1 MKPRKLLALTL
12 LICCALALQG
22 CTDDEPEMELVFGEL
37 FRDDFD
43 SVVLGEHW
51 LIGPE
56 LQHRQ
61 DNKWSLTANPGFLTI
76 TAQEAEIYEAN
87 NNPVNFFLYAVPYQN
102 FEAVTR
108 ILFQPESDFEQAGL
122 AIYQDMDNYAR
133 LSRVHAYGRH
143 AVEPALETAGSYSD
157 WNRDIANT
165 AEIYLKLTKIDGQ
178 LSYYYSF
185 DGIKWREVEHHP
197 RVNWEQVYVVLYAI
211 SPVSG
216 REVDAMFD
224 YIEVREL
231 KWEPVKSAL

>member
-143 AVEPALETAGSYSD
+143 AVEPALETAGSY
-157 WNRDIANT
+157 
-165 AEIYLKLTKIDGQ
+165 
-178 LSYYYSF
+178 
-185 DGIKWREVEHHP
+185 
-197 RVNWEQVYVVLYAI
+197 
-211 SPVSG
+211 
-216 REVDAMFD
+216 
-224 YIEVREL
+224 
-231 KWEPVKSAL
+231 